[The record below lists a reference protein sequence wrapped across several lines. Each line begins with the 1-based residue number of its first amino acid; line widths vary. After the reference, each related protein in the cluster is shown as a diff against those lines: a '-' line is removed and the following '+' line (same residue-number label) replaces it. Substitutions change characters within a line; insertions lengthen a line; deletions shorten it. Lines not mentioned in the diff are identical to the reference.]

1 MPDLTPAETLRSA
14 AKLMRERAEKATPGP
29 WKPMVLGS
37 EGYLVL
43 ADWGTVRD
51 RGRHRVGRFGLK
63 DWDGDRA
70 DAEYVAGMQPLVAL
84 AVADWLDRF
93 SDDIYCYGISEH
105 KHALAI
111 ARAYLGEPRD

>member
-1 MPDLTPAETLRSA
+1 MA
-14 AKLMRERAEKATPGP
+14 ADGP
-29 WKPMVLGS
+29 LGS

-63 DWDGDRA
+63 DWDSDRA
-70 DAEYVAGMQPLVAL
+70 DAEYVASMHPLVAL

-93 SDDIYCYGISEH
+93 SEMSYCYGPESSITCA
-105 KHALAI
+105 ALKVACTTWEQPD
-111 ARAYLGEPRD
+111 A